1 MQTNKDFKTP
11 PHDLEAEKSVI
22 GSLMLDKNAIIKIA
36 DIISEE
42 DFYSAEHQ
50 KIYSVVLELYEKSQP
65 VDILTVSA
73 KLKDRNQL
81 SDIGGSAY
89 LTELINFV
97 PSATHITHYA
107 QIIREKKVLRDL
119 VSTSGDIFEQVFNSQ
134 ENPEFLLDQIEQKI
148 FSIGQKVRNYFF
160 IFLKDLLNPAWER
173 ILKAQ
178 ERKDGITG
186 VTTGFKKLDFLL
198 SGFQKSDL
206 IILGARP
213 SMGKTALV
221 LDMARSA
228 AKAGHSI
235 ALFSLEM
242 SKEQI
247 TDRLIS
253 TEAKVS
259 LWKLRTGQIKDE
271 MDFQMIQAALDR
283 LSTMKIFIDDTPSMN
298 ILQIR
303 SMARRLQMEQT
314 LEMIIIDYVQLITPL
329 RHSENTVQQF
339 TEISHGLKAL
349 ARELNIPVLALS
361 QLNRAVDAREI
372 KRPKLSDLR
381 ETGSWEQ
388 DADIVMFIY
397 RPDKDKINP
406 SIEEI
411 NTAQIIVGKHR
422 NGPLGDIDL
431 KFDPEKVSF
440 IEIDTVHSENEYS
453 HSEV

>member
-1 MQTNKDFKTP
+1 MQTNKNFKTP

-36 DIISEE
+36 DIVNEE
-42 DFYSAEHQ
+42 DFYGAEHQ
-50 KIYSVVLELYEKSQP
+50 KIYSAVLELYEKNQP
-65 VDILTVSA
+65 IDILTVSA

-119 VSTSGDIFEQVFNSQ
+119 VSTSGDIFEQVFNNQ

-160 IFLKDLLNPAWER
+160 VFLKDLLTPAWER

-178 ERKDGITG
+178 EKKDGITG
-186 VTTGFKKLDFLL
+186 VTTGFKKLDNML

-259 LWKLRTGQIKDE
+259 LWRLRTGRLTDD
-271 MDFQMIQAALDR
+271 MDYQMIQAALDR
-283 LSTMKIFIDDTPSMN
+283 LSNMKIFIDDTPSMN

-303 SMARRLQMEQT
+303 SMARRLQMEQN

-406 SIEEI
+406 SIEEL

-422 NGPLGDIDL
+422 NGPLGDVDL

-440 IEIDTVHSENEYS
+440 EEIDTVHSEAEYS
-453 HSEV
+453 HSEA

>member
-1 MQTNKDFKTP
+1 
-11 PHDLEAEKSVI
+11 
-22 GSLMLDKNAIIKIA
+22 MLDKNAIIKIA
-36 DIISEE
+36 DIINEE
-42 DFYSAEHQ
+42 DFYNAEHQ
-50 KIYSVVLELYEKSQP
+50 KIYSVVLELYEKNQP

-160 IFLKDLLNPAWER
+160 IFLKDLLTPAWER

-178 ERKDGITG
+178 EKKDGITG
-186 VTTGFKKLDFLL
+186 VTTGFKGLDNML

-259 LWKLRTGQIKDE
+259 LWRLRTGRLTDD

-283 LSTMKIFIDDTPSMN
+283 LSNMKIFIDDTPSMN

-303 SMARRLQMEQT
+303 SMARRLQMEQA

-349 ARELNIPVLALS
+349 ARELNVPVLALS

-388 DADIVMFIY
+388 DADVVMFIY

-406 SIEEI
+406 SIEEV
-411 NTAQIIVGKHR
+411 NSAQIIVGKHR
-422 NGPLGDIDL
+422 NGPLGDVDL

-440 IEIDTVHSENEYS
+440 VEIDTVHTETEYS
-453 HSEV
+453 HSEA